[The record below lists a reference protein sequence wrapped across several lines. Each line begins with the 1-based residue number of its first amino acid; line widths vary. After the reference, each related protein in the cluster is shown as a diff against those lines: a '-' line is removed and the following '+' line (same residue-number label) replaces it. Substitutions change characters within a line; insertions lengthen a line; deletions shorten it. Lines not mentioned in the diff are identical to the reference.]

1 MASTM
6 RSSSETAPIYVF
18 LSNEKSVEKKE
29 NMKTYPNKAT
39 DSIVERQEC
48 VLVVIDVQEKLLPVI
63 AGNKSM
69 LQNIIRLTK
78 VCCLT
83 DIPVVVT
90 EQEKLGKTVPEIRK
104 EFSALPAIQ
113 KVHFN
118 CFACRDFADQIKQT
132 GRKTLILTG
141 VEAHICVAQTA
152 LHALP
157 FYRVQI
163 VSDAVSSRLPDNRNV
178 ALQRLR
184 DAGAT
189 ITSTEMFIYEI
200 LQKAGTEEFRSVLP
214 LVK

>member
-1 MASTM
+1 
-6 RSSSETAPIYVF
+6 
-18 LSNEKSVEKKE
+18 
-29 NMKTYPNKAT
+29 MKTLPNT
-39 DSIVERQEC
+39 RTNGIVERQEC
-48 VLVVIDVQEKLLPVI
+48 ILAVIDVQEKLLPVI
-63 AGNKSM
+63 ADKESM
-69 LQNIIRLTK
+69 LQNIIRLIK
-78 VCCLT
+78 VCRIT
-83 DIPVVVT
+83 DIPVIVT
-90 EQEKLGKTVPEIRK
+90 EQEKLGNTVAEIRK
-104 EFSALPAIQ
+104 EFSAESAIQ

-118 CFACRDFADQIKQT
+118 SFACRNFAEQIEKT

-141 VEAHICVAQTA
+141 VEAHICVTQTA

-157 FYRVQI
+157 FYNVQI